1 MSIGTYTIKNE
12 QVVFATKYDADFVE
26 AVRQIVGRRYDPETK
41 SWTCS
46 VNLVTGS
53 QIKNVIER
61 FKLNKTS
68 SDDSKSADEDI
79 HVSTI
84 ENEAEHLIP
93 MLNNELQ
100 SFVMPFTTRDYQK
113 RGITYMLAAKRSI
126 NASAP
131 GTGKTLM
138 AILAAEV
145 KNLFPCAVVAPA
157 SVKYNWE
164 RQWKMVNP
172 LREVA
177 VINDKNG
184 DFSADVLIMTYD
196 SVGKKEIYEKDGEEK
211 ERVIF
216 KYEQLEKIGFDSIIM
231 DESHMIKN
239 SKTIRTKAMKKLCKG
254 VEHIFMLTGTPVL
267 NRPSELISP
276 LTILR
281 QFDVT
286 FGNWRDF
293 VYRYCGAHITRYG
306 LDTTGATNT
315 VELHKRLRASCY
327 YRVEKRDV
335 LKDLPPIQ
343 ETMYELEISNR
354 KEYNM
359 ASSDLISYIKEKQ
372 GQDKADFAMYAQALV
387 MINTLTQLS
396 AKGKMDG
403 VCEWL
408 DNFIESSDEK
418 LVVFGVH
425 VDMLKELAKRYKCDV
440 IIGEIAHKRRQ
451 QLVDNFQSDGNRI
464 LFMNIAVGSIGIDG
478 LQNCASQMMFYE
490 LPWRYEDIS
499 QAISRLERSGQQ
511 SSVEVHFML
520 GRETIDQQI
529 WEMLMHKRQITEGV
543 NKGNDFDT
551 TKYMSEML
559 RKIMRSADD

>member
-1 MSIGTYTIKNE
+1 MVTSGQVKN
-12 QVVFATKYDADFVE
+12 
-26 AVRQIVGRRYDPETK
+26 I
-41 SWTCS
+41 
-46 VNLVTGS
+46 
-53 QIKNVIER
+53 IER
-61 FKLNKTS
+61 FKLTKTS
-68 SDDSKSADEDI
+68 SDERSSADEDI

-84 ENEAEHLIP
+84 ETEAERLIP
-93 MLNNELQ
+93 MLNNELG
-100 SFVMPFTTRDYQK
+100 SFVMPFKTREYQK
-113 RGITYMLAAKRSI
+113 QGIAYMLAAKRSI

-138 AILAAEV
+138 AILAVEL
-145 KNLFPCAVVAPA
+145 KNLFPCVVVVPA

-164 RQWKMVNP
+164 RQWKLVNP

-177 VINDKNG
+177 IINDKKS
-184 DFSADVLIMTYD
+184 DFTAEVLIMTYD
-196 SVGKKEIYEKDGEEK
+196 SVGKKEIYEKDGEQK
-211 ERVIF
+211 ERVIY
-216 KYEQLEKIGFDSIIM
+216 KYEQLDKIFPDSVIM

-239 SKTIRTKAMKKLCKG
+239 AKTIRTKAMKKLCKG

-306 LDTTGATNT
+306 LDYTGATN
-315 VELHKRLRASCY
+315 VLELHKRLRGSCY
-327 YRVEKRDV
+327 YRVEKRDA

-343 ETMYELEISNR
+343 ETMYDIDITNR
-354 KEYNM
+354 KEYMM
-359 ASSDLISYIKEKQ
+359 AASDLVNYIRQSKGDAQAEK
-372 GQDKADFAMYAQALV
+372 AMYAEALV
-387 MINTLTQLS
+387 MINTLSQLS
-396 AKGKMDG
+396 AKGKLEG
-403 VCEWL
+403 ICEWL

-418 LVVFGVH
+418 LIVFGIH
-425 VDMLKELAKRYKCDV
+425 VEMLKLLAEKYRCDF
-440 IIGEIAHKRRQ
+440 IIGEVSHKRRQ
-451 QLVDNFQSDGNRI
+451 QLVDKFQSDGNRI
-464 LFMNIAVGSIGIDG
+464 LFMNIAVGSVGIDG
-478 LQNCASQMMFYE
+478 LQNCSSQMMFCE

-529 WEMLMHKRQITEGV
+529 WEMLMHKRTITEGV
-543 NKGNDFDT
+543 NKGNDFDSQ
-551 TKYMSEML
+551 KYMSDML
-559 RKIMRSADD
+559 RKIACNVDSL